1 MIRIKLVLIIAV
13 IYLPFWLSIEEMQRR
28 ICSDISS
35 ILFLNFTQGD
45 KMRNSALTRTSGG
58 MGGLEYQALSQK
70 GRYITA
76 IINTNFIRII
86 CQTPP

>member
-58 MGGLEYQALSQK
+58 MGGLEYQAL
-70 GRYITA
+70 IATFLFCTLCF
-76 IINTNFIRII
+76 IIIYAPFGVIFV
-86 CQTPP
+86 